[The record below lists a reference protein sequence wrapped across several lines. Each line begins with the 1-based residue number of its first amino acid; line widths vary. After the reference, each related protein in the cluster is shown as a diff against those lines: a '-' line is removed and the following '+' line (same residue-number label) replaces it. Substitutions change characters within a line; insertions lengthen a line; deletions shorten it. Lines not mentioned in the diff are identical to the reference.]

1 MSHSQ
6 KAPLWFWIAGALA
19 LLWNLMGVMAY
30 VQQATITDAA
40 LQAMPV
46 AERALLESR
55 PAWATAA
62 FAVAVFGGAAGCLML
77 LLRGRLALPVLVLS
91 FVGVVVQMA
100 HAFFIADSYAVY
112 GPGGMVMPVM
122 VLVIS
127 ILLIWFAVRARKRGW
142 LR

>member
-1 MSHSQ
+1 MRVSHRPSM
-6 KAPLWFWIAGALA
+6 WFWIVSGLLLA
-19 LLWNLMGVMAY
+19 WNLLGVMAY
-30 VQQATITDAA
+30 VQEATMSAEA
-40 LQAMPV
+40 LSAMPE
-46 AERALLESR
+46 AQRALLQSR

-77 LLRGRLALPVLVLS
+77 LLRSRLAVPVLALS

-112 GPGGMVMPVM
+112 GPGGLVMPAM
-122 VLVIS
+122 VLTIS
-127 ILLIWFAVRARKRGW
+127 IFLVWYARRARRRGW

>member
-1 MSHSQ
+1 MNLSQ
-6 KAPLWFWIAGALA
+6 KPPLWFWIAGALA

-40 LQAMPV
+40 LQAMPA
-46 AERALLESR
+46 AERVLLQTR

-62 FAVAVFGGAAGCLML
+62 FAIAVFGGAAGCLML
-77 LLRGRLALPVLVLS
+77 LLRSRLALPVLVLS

-100 HAFFIADSYAVY
+100 HAFFIADSYGVY
-112 GPGGMVMPVM
+112 GPGGVIMPVM

-127 ILLIWFAVRARKRGW
+127 ILLMWFAARARKRGW